1 LRDHDRNISEKGVK
15 DAKLVAK
22 TLTELELLPD
32 LLLCSN
38 SRRTK
43 QTVEAMALEN
53 EHFDN
58 IDSHF
63 FGTLYTVAAL
73 DGQTRSHIAE
83 RVRVLPMYKQSFPST
98 RMSGF
103 ISGAG
108 LVCCCSTEPLGLE
121 TIKRPWEEE
130 RKVDRSSLFTGV
142 SMCFSDKN
150 I

>member
-1 LRDHDRNISEKGVK
+1 VTTGLHTCRHADSKNEQPGLRDHDRNISEKGVR
-15 DAKLVAK
+15 DATLVAK
-22 TLTELELLPD
+22 HLTQLELLPD

-73 DGQTRSHIAE
+73 DGQTRCHIAE
-83 RVRVLPMYKQSFPST
+83 RVCVFGALIYHNPMIRVFGSLAWYGGRELTEKQ
-98 RMSGF
+98 
-103 ISGAG
+103 
-108 LVCCCSTEPLGLE
+108 
-121 TIKRPWEEE
+121 
-130 RKVDRSSLFTGV
+130 
-142 SMCFSDKN
+142 
-150 I
+150 